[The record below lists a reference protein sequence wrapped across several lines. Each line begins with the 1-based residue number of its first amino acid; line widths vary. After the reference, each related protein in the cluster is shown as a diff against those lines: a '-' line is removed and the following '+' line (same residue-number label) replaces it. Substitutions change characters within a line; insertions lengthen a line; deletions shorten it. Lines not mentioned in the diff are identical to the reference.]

1 MGTLRSLNLPLLLV
15 TSAFGQSTAHLLA
28 SRMQSDLSA
37 VDAKPTFASWV
48 RAHPNEELQHARYGV
63 EYESQGQWCESA
75 IAHTRSPDGL
85 EIVRFA
91 LFYPPPVNPGPLP
104 PLPPKQDNSLAQRCR
119 LLAFWYEVRNPPDL
133 GNLARAAAKDL
144 SALWGTPGTV
154 PRLQRNMWG
163 SADWDPLFTWQH
175 RDKTIWIAADQEGPG
190 GTARLLAFMRTSQ
203 VQPFGSALHD
213 FPRSQPS
220 IPEAA
225 ARIAA
230 LGPAL
235 TRPILQGSR
244 DEIQSPPAD
253 PASPAVLNPLLD
265 WLHHARRLTPE
276 RRAAALVL
284 ADFYVNQQGRLY
296 LPGLRER
303 LIPLGITF
311 TPWCPGD
318 TVYTHSLLHLTE
330 QLDPTGKGGEL
341 ARIAHF
347 EFPCYFETKR
357 DWRDGL
363 IPYGERILR
372 DFPSSQWAPY
382 VHYVLARTY
391 EAKLLLSYPDGLG
404 GSDLDKGIP
413 TSQRRRLRQAAITH
427 LRAFM
432 ETKPIGPDLRLVW
445 QETWKLLAGLPPPR
459 ISFGCGCE

>member
-1 MGTLRSLNLPLLLV
+1 M
-15 TSAFGQSTAHLLA
+15 
-28 SRMQSDLSA
+28 
-37 VDAKPTFASWV
+37 
-48 RAHPNEELQHARYGV
+48 
-63 EYESQGQWCESA
+63 
-75 IAHTRSPDGL
+75 
-85 EIVRFA
+85 
-91 LFYPPPVNPGPLP
+91 
-104 PLPPKQDNSLAQRCR
+104 
-119 LLAFWYEVRNPPDL
+119 
-133 GNLARAAAKDL
+133 
-144 SALWGTPGTV
+144 
-154 PRLQRNMWG
+154 
-163 SADWDPLFTWQH
+163 
-175 RDKTIWIAADQEGPG
+175 
-190 GTARLLAFMRTSQ
+190 
-203 VQPFGSALHD
+203 
-213 FPRSQPS
+213 
-220 IPEAA
+220 
-225 ARIAA
+225 
-230 LGPAL
+230 
-235 TRPILQGSR
+235 
-244 DEIQSPPAD
+244 
-253 PASPAVLNPLLD
+253 NPLLD
-265 WLHHARRLTPE
+265 WLHYARRLTPE

-284 ADFYVNQQGRLY
+284 ADYYVNQQQRFY
-296 LPGLRER
+296 FPSVSER

-318 TVYTHSLLHLTE
+318 TLYTHSLLHLAE

-341 ARIAHF
+341 ARIARF

-372 DFPSSQWAPY
+372 DYPSSQWAPY

-432 ETKPIGPDLRLVW
+432 ETKPIGPDSRLVW